1 TWDTPITVY
10 TGMYSNSVRHSS
22 LNLNHQNYVPAPP
35 QYTDFTGYHHVPG
48 ISNDSHHSQATGTW
62 NPTYAPPREEWSHYG
77 AGTGPSTSNPGQIS
91 FNTPEFTAV
100 QPQSQGLFP
109 PAINAPVGQLSPN
122 SQRRNPYEWM
132 RRSATPC
139 NPGNAPGQDL
149 HNNTIITDL
158 CKTIII
164 ILLVRV
170 QRRRQYKRKL
180 IRNSV
185 RGFALSLKPKITL
198 PIYLSCR
205 SSVLLSIVI
214 SGRSC
219 LVNCPPTCYLL
230 LLSCSKAGITW
241 CSQNF
246 EVLRRFVSSIFFQA
260 GSF

>member
-1 TWDTPITVY
+1 MYVSYLLEKD

-139 NPGNAPGQDL
+139 NPGGKTRTKDKYRVVYTDHQRL
-149 HNNTIITDL
+149 ELEKEFHYSRYITI
-158 CKTIII
+158 
-164 ILLVRV
+164 
-170 QRRRQYKRKL
+170 RRKAEL
-180 IRNSV
+180 ATS
-185 RGFALSLKPKITL
+185 LSLSERQVKIWFQNRRAKERKVNKKKMQQSQQASTTT
-198 PIYLSCR
+198 PTPPSIGTPSMVT
-205 SSVLLSIVI
+205 SSSGLVSPSIPMTI
-214 SGRSC
+214 KEE
-219 LVNCPPTCYLL
+219 Y
-230 LLSCSKAGITW
+230 
-241 CSQNF
+241 
-246 EVLRRFVSSIFFQA
+246 
-260 GSF
+260 